1 MFLSILP
8 LIMIIGCAL
17 NKNAYSEANDLFS
30 CGWAVKSNC
39 DDYITTKWNSKAI
52 GKNLR
57 NWFRSISRI
66 SSEDISQPYLR
77 KTLLMFDERNIVS
90 NQKIGTGAQFV
101 GNIDC
106 SSLKHVGPTWR
117 KPSMFSMMQ
126 FHDGF
131 LYGTED
137 IDGELSGNF
146 SVGNL
151 LYESLCIIYLI

>member
-1 MFLSILP
+1 
-8 LIMIIGCAL
+8 
-17 NKNAYSEANDLFS
+17 
-30 CGWAVKSNC
+30 
-39 DDYITTKWNSKAI
+39 
-52 GKNLR
+52 
-57 NWFRSISRI
+57 
-66 SSEDISQPYLR
+66 
-77 KTLLMFDERNIVS
+77 MFDEKHIITNK
-90 NQKIGTGAQFV
+90 KIGTGAQFI

-137 IDGELSGNF
+137 INGELSGNF

>member
-1 MFLSILP
+1 MLLSILP
-8 LIMIIGCAL
+8 MIMIIGCAL
-17 NKNAYSEANDLFS
+17 HKNAYSEAKDLSS
-30 CGWAVKSNC
+30 CGLAVKSNC

-57 NWFRSISRI
+57 KWFRSISRI
-66 SSEDISQPYLR
+66 SSEDISQPYIK
-77 KTLLMFDERNIVS
+77 KTLLMFDERYIVS

-117 KPSMFSMMQ
+117 KPSLFSMRQ

-137 IDGELSGNF
+137 IDGELSGNLSQSMRF
-146 SVGNL
+146 
-151 LYESLCIIYLI
+151 YESFCFLV